1 MNWRKVSADLN
12 RKADRLLDILIE
24 SGKSFYV
31 CYPNQTLPDWLKQAK
46 QIQNTTRHDMPH
58 LNVTLGFI
66 NSSLQLLKTR
76 VWIPLLYFIN
86 AKFRVWLK
94 ASITCLTQ
102 WSLGGKYLLAPFI
115 IAGYDEMGKRKW
127 TFLRFLNIL
136 PNSNWLLEKKL
147 KPIFTLRY
155 LSPIHVMANTDY
167 IFIHLSAK

>member
-1 MNWRKVSADLN
+1 MSATQIKHYRTGLN
-12 RKADRLLDILIE
+12 KQN
-24 SGKSFYV
+24 KS
-31 CYPNQTLPDWLKQAK
+31 K
-46 QIQNTTRHDMPH
+46 TRPGMTCLT

-86 AKFRVWLK
+86 ARFRVWLK

-102 WSLGGKYLLAPFI
+102 WSLGSKYLLSPFI

-136 PNSNWLLEKKL
+136 PNSNWLLEKKF
-147 KPIFTLRY
+147 KPIFTLSKVPPHPCY
-155 LSPIHVMANTDY
+155 GQYWL
-167 IFIHLSAK
+167 HLHTFERKIKILL